1 MRLVAAPDGRDGAV
15 SLHQDARLFI
25 ANLGPGER
33 ADYEVGRDH
42 GIWLQLARGVIALNG
57 TEMREGDG
65 AAVED
70 EPAIEIETETDAELL
85 VFDLA

>member
-33 ADYEVGRDH
+33 ADYQVGRDH
-42 GIWLQLARGVIALNG
+42 GIWNDLWIDTYHDRKRITHRAATPLVLATGRS
-57 TEMREGDG
+57 
-65 AAVED
+65 
-70 EPAIEIETETDAELL
+70 PASATFAR
-85 VFDLA
+85 